1 MLVALGL
8 GVAGATTSCGVR
20 LESDAPD
27 LPLLPRQKAA
37 DEDLLVSLFRSAQEV
52 VDLASL
58 PLSPGGPSRVVAWLA
73 QEAVAG
79 KTHVTELRAA
89 LATAHV
95 PPSSFTDPG
104 PTVTGDGTV
113 AAGSGTT
120 YPAATVTDAVAGAQ
134 AGLVTTHTAAVGS
147 SSVVTASAANRPF
160 VAAMLVHHAVS
171 AVHLG
176 VRVGWPAATLPAPAA
191 AVALDQVRAVRYGAQ
206 VAAAHLAGAARA
218 RVVALVDEAG
228 REEERLQDW
237 AGTAARPAPPGYTL
251 PFAVHSATT
260 AERLVRTLLGAL
272 TSDCLRPLA
281 AVDDGSGVPAA
292 AETAA
297 RWVGLA
303 LPWGASLAPLPGLQR

>member
-37 DEDLLVSLFRSAQEV
+37 DEDLLLSLLRSAQV
-52 VDLASL
+52 VRELASL
-58 PLSPGGPSRVVAWLA
+58 PVASGSPGPTVAWLA
-73 QEAVAG
+73 REAIAAT
-79 KTHVTELRAA
+79 THVSEVRAA
-89 LATAHV
+89 LAAARV
-95 PPSSFTDPG
+95 PSSSFTDTAATSP
-104 PTVTGDGTV
+104 PSAT
-113 AAGSGTT
+113 AAGRPGTT
-120 YPAATVTDAVAGAQ
+120 YPATTVTDAVAGAQ

-147 SSVVTASAANRPF
+147 SSAVTASAANRPF

-176 VRVGWPAATLPAPAA
+176 VRVGWPATTLPAPAA

-206 VAAAHLAGAARA
+206 VAAAHLAGDARA
-218 RVVALVDEAG
+218 RVVALVDKAG

-260 AERLVRTLLGAL
+260 ADRLVRTLLGAL
-272 TSDCLRPLA
+272 VSDCLRPLA